1 VAFLAETGALLMP
14 APFGVARGV
23 AALALTAALVGS
35 ASAPAAF
42 ASEPAGTLSIEKK
55 KDPEESP
62 SNSSS
67 PTSLLG
73 LPGSSSSSG
82 GKSDLADS
90 ILTGIHFAADA
101 ADFVVPVVVDLL
113 DGGN

>member
-1 VAFLAETGALLMP
+1 MP
-14 APFGVARGV
+14 TRFGVARGV
-23 AALALTAALVGS
+23 AALALTATLVGS
-35 ASAPAAF
+35 AAVPGAFAAEPAA
-42 ASEPAGTLSIEKK
+42 AVSVQKK

-62 SNSSS
+62 SNPSSAS
-67 PTSLLG
+67 SLLN
-73 LPGSSSSSG
+73 LPGTSSSSK
-82 GKSDLADS
+82 GKGDLADS